1 MFAAILFLCGTIN
14 VWAQSANNIPA
25 DIDAADAT
33 IIEMG
38 KAKGNSH
45 MGDVNGDG
53 TISVSDVS
61 MLVRYILG
69 EDEVIENFKI
79 ENAVKIENADINGDG
94 NISVSDVMA
103 LVDMILNGENS
114 IDNIVVNGADGIT
127 YGGGGSGPAHAGEN
141 HIWE

>member
-1 MFAAILFLCGTIN
+1 MLAAILFLCGTIN

-33 IIEMG
+33 IIE
-38 KAKGNSH
+38 KGNIKGTSH
-45 MGDVNGDG
+45 LGDVNGDG

-69 EDEVIENFKI
+69 EDEEIENF
-79 ENAVKIENADINGDG
+79 KIENADINGDG

-103 LVDMILNGENS
+103 LVDMILNGKNS
-114 IDNIVVNGADGIT
+114 IDNIVVNGADDIT

>member
-1 MFAAILFLCGTIN
+1 MLAAILFLCGTIN

-33 IIEMG
+33 IIEKG
-38 KAKGNSH
+38 NIKGNSH
-45 MGDVNGDG
+45 LGDVNGDG

-69 EDEVIENFKI
+69 EDEEIENF
-79 ENAVKIENADINGDG
+79 KIENADINGDG

-103 LVDMILNGENS
+103 LVDIILNGENS